1 MNIRTGVSAAVL
13 TAVVGL
19 SVLAPAAVSAGNE
32 RGGRGFNFE
41 PLPTSTECVA
51 GGAQGPL
58 LTLPAGFTSTMLA
71 QEPQFPDAPD
81 VNTLNETG
89 PQAGRFLYRVH
100 RTETNGALSVTD
112 LRTGE
117 TRIVAQREDW
127 EDLDGIVWT
136 PWKTILIAEEAEEAA
151 LPDPDFP
158 NATGGLIYEIDP
170 QTGEAT
176 ALPALGSRKHEGI
189 HFDHEGNLYGVSAEQ
204 NPGYI
209 YKFTPDRR
217 GDLSSGQ
224 LFALQITQ
232 PNGQGTGQ
240 GVWVPLDREAVKIDS
255 DATAAA
261 AGATGYDGPEDIET
275 ATSTGRDGSR
285 GRIVYVAING
295 ENRIIAIDLR
305 GRGDSVNVYDYV
317 KSGVNAP
324 SDFTDP
330 DSIALDRA
338 GNLYI
343 SEDTDGGAV
352 IGDKRFGDDIWVA
365 APNGL
370 GNAAANTVRFASET
384 ECEDEVTGVY
394 FNKRGNTL
402 FVSIQRGDRP
412 DQSLA
417 ITRTERSYTWN
428 SEETEIE

>member
-1 MNIRTGVSAAVL
+1 
-13 TAVVGL
+13 
-19 SVLAPAAVSAGNE
+19 
-32 RGGRGFNFE
+32 
-41 PLPTSTECVA
+41 
-51 GGAQGPL
+51 
-58 LTLPAGFTSTMLA
+58 MLA

-189 HFDHEGNLYGVSAEQ
+189 RFDREGNLYGVSAEQ

-261 AGATGYDGPEDIET
+261 AGDRLRWPRGY
-275 ATSTGRDGSR
+275 RDSH
-285 GRIVYVAING
+285 
-295 ENRIIAIDLR
+295 
-305 GRGDSVNVYDYV
+305 
-317 KSGVNAP
+317 
-324 SDFTDP
+324 
-330 DSIALDRA
+330 
-338 GNLYI
+338 
-343 SEDTDGGAV
+343 
-352 IGDKRFGDDIWVA
+352 
-365 APNGL
+365 
-370 GNAAANTVRFASET
+370 
-384 ECEDEVTGVY
+384 
-394 FNKRGNTL
+394 
-402 FVSIQRGDRP
+402 QH
-412 DQSLA
+412 
-417 ITRTERSYTWN
+417 RT
-428 SEETEIE
+428 